1 MTWQEVAALFAQKDV
16 VWFLGPT
23 LLVLAGVIL
32 IWVYRSKRNGNGNNS
47 QTISQ
52 TLQVDDRIHMLEAE
66 VTTLKADMKY
76 LSRDLDE
83 IKRTSERFIREIAT
97 MSERLTTVVQGHEGK
112 H

>member
-1 MTWQEVAALFAQKDV
+1 
-16 VWFLGPT
+16 
-23 LLVLAGVIL
+23 
-32 IWVYRSKRNGNGNNS
+32 
-47 QTISQ
+47 
-52 TLQVDDRIHMLEAE
+52 MLEAE